1 MSKKIVNRQVAITEL
16 SKLSSQFVIVENP
29 SYIHPNYDIFP
40 LVKKNKTPFNKVIAT
55 VMDMDGTTT
64 TTEVLCIHSLE
75 YMVRA
80 ISGKLAKSEWNGLN
94 HVKDYPNIIGN
105 STTKHVEY
113 LLNSYGSMIIKS
125 EAQSAFIK
133 AAIWTLIKGK
143 DVGRKNEVKNNLIA
157 LGLNELLF
165 DKRIIQFQSAR
176 PDENKYLEFIK
187 YAVRKYSKFVKL
199 NQKEDSV
206 RMGIDIYYQRYHEIL
221 ERLLRGES
229 QKIISELSLEK
240 GKHLIEPLPAVG
252 IFLAFV
258 KGLLGKDASKL
269 SKYIAETKLKKNPKS
284 KINIEKLSNHLE
296 NLGTHFQNKPM
307 KIAVVTSSI
316 SYEADIVLGEV
327 FKVIQNEIKTW
338 QLPTAKRKKLIERFS
353 DHNRFYDAVI
363 TASDSS
369 EIRLKP
375 HRDLYSIA
383 LNKLSIPIID
393 FDKVIGF
400 EDSESGLI
408 AMRAAGIGN
417 CVAVPFTQTS
427 GHNFK
432 AASLIAKNGVAD
444 ILVKF

>member
-1 MSKKIVNRQVAITEL
+1 MSKRIINRNNAIKEL
-16 SKLSSQFVIVENP
+16 SKQSSEFVVVENP
-29 SYIHPNYDIFP
+29 SYIYPKYEIFP
-40 LVKKNKTPFNKVIAT
+40 LAKKNKTPLNKVIAT

-75 YMVRA
+75 YMIRR
-80 ISGKLAKSEWNGLN
+80 ISGKMNVNQWVGFDPLN
-94 HVKDYPNIIGN
+94 DFPNIIGN

-113 LLNSYGSMIIKS
+113 LINTYKSMIIKS
-125 EAQSAFIK
+125 EAQKCFIESAIH
-133 AAIWTLIKGK
+133 TLVEGK
-143 DVGRKNEVKNNLIA
+143 DEGRKSEVKNNLIT
-157 LGLNELLF
+157 LGCNGLTSEKF
-165 DKRIIQFQSAR
+165 IVEFQTSK
-176 PDENKYLEFIK
+176 PTQKNYYDFIK
-187 YAVRKYSKFVKL
+187 HAVGKYSRYVTL
-199 NQKEDSV
+199 NRTEDYV
-206 RMGIDIYYQRYHEIL
+206 RIGIDIYYQRYHEIL
-221 ERLLRGES
+221 KRLLRGES
-229 QKIISELSLEK
+229 QKIISELNLNS
-240 GKHLIEPLPAVG
+240 GKHLVEPMPAIG
-252 IFLAFV
+252 IFLALV
-258 KGLLGKDASKL
+258 KGLLGKDAAKFSII
-269 SKYIAETKLKKNPKS
+269 IAEIVTKRNPKL
-284 KINIEKLSNHLE
+284 KINIEKLSKHLE
-296 NLGTHFQNKPM
+296 TLGILFQKKPI

-327 FKVIQNEIKTW
+327 FKVIQDEIKTW
-338 QLPTAKRKKLIERFS
+338 LLPISKKNKLIEIFS
-353 DHNRFYDAVI
+353 DHNKFYDAVV
-363 TASDSS
+363 TASDSN

-393 FDKVIGF
+393 FNKVIGF